1 MTKIKFDYEKD
12 NGDKSTRDVILLN
25 ERNTYIDTIDTTK
38 LSEKE
43 INEMVTIIK
52 DYESKMKP
60 YMKIAFRRFSSNNM
74 KNLIVEK
81 VND

>member
-1 MTKIKFDYEKD
+1 MKFDYEKD

-25 ERNTYIDTIDTTK
+25 ERSTYIDTIDTTK

-52 DYESKMKP
+52 DYENKIKP
-60 YMKIAFRRFSSNNM
+60 YMKIAFRRFSSDNM